1 MDARSTFAA
10 VMDEAGRLGLAWWER
25 IAVILAAALL
35 LVMGK
40 QAREVL
46 RRVKVEPWDVVG
58 GDVNVPTG
66 EPTDYSGGEPPRPDD
81 GTGSGGG

>member
-1 MDARSTFAA
+1 MDARATFAA

-25 IAVILAAALL
+25 IAVILAVALL

-40 QAREVL
+40 EARNVL

-58 GDVNVPTG
+58 GDPTITPPGANVDTTPPDPTI
-66 EPTDYSGGEPPRPDD
+66 D
-81 GTGSGGG
+81 GSGGG